1 MFPDLSHLGY
11 SNFQAFMLQV
21 KTKIQVKIF
30 EPRLILYILCL
41 LALIHERKFRI
52 NLGLKILTSI

>member
-1 MFPDLSHLGY
+1 MFKTQHNLHVTQYSLFKALCLRQRRFFWIHKMFPDLSHLGY

-30 EPRLILYILCL
+30 
-41 LALIHERKFRI
+41 
-52 NLGLKILTSI
+52 